1 MQEGMYFISIIYH
14 DVFSF
19 LFVVCPSFRV
29 GCLVMN
35 TAFVS
40 VNTGIYYITTRLK
53 TPPRRFYFVNRS
65 SFGRSNLVGRM
76 AILQLYFDIIRSIHP
91 Y

>member
-1 MQEGMYFISIIYH
+1 MFIISIIYH
-14 DVFSF
+14 DMFF
-19 LFVVCPSFRV
+19 FVVVGPSFRV

-76 AILQLYFDIIRSIHP
+76 AVLQLYFDIIRSIHP

>member
-1 MQEGMYFISIIYH
+1 MLEGMFISIIYH
-14 DVFSF
+14 DVYSF
-19 LFVVCPSFRV
+19 FVVGPSFRV